1 MSEKGFN
8 IFDDMDDIIV
18 NENDNEVVETKEEP
32 IDLLADDTVTEAK
45 EETGIPDLLSEDLV
59 EAKEESVPDILAE
72 EEAEVKK
79 EEEVAL
85 ATDETVAD
93 AKEELVVD
101 EVEKETV
108 SCEKTDKARTKGDSF
123 NNVIDFF
130 SNPIADPDWEALK
143 NEILTRIDGI
153 KIKSNIPPNVV
164 LLVSSELDSLH
175 SYIHD
180 KFMETKTALDN
191 LTNKEDGVLTVVKAT
206 NAKGSNETERKAS
219 GVTAAQKYKIGK
231 NTVDLFQLIAE
242 TRGRYNFL
250 DGILKQIQFKKEL
263 LITVSSALKVL
274 NK

>member
-8 IFDDMDDIIV
+8 IFDDMEDIVV
-18 NENDNEVVETKEEP
+18 NENNDQVLESKEEP
-32 IDLLADDTVTEAK
+32 IDLLADDTANTK
-45 EETGIPDLLSEDLV
+45 EDSLDL
-59 EAKEESVPDILAE
+59 LAE
-72 EEAEVKK
+72 ETP
-79 EEEVAL
+79 EEEVAPVIEEKVEEKVAS
-85 ATDETVAD
+85 ATDETISDV
-93 AKEELVVD
+93 KEELVVD

-108 SCEKTDKARTKGDSF
+108 SCEKTDKSKSKGDSF

-130 SNPIADPDWEALK
+130 ANPIADPDWEDLK
-143 NEILTRIDGI
+143 TEILTRIDGI

-191 LTNKEDGVLTVVKAT
+191 LTNKEDGVLTVIKAT

>member
-8 IFDDMDDIIV
+8 IFDDMEDIVV
-18 NENDNEVVETKEEP
+18 NESDDQVLESKEEP
-32 IDLLADDTVTEAK
+32 IDLLADDTM
-45 EETGIPDLLSEDLV
+45 EETKEDSLDL
-59 EAKEESVPDILAE
+59 LAE
-72 EEAEVKK
+72 ETP
-79 EEEVAL
+79 EEEVTPAAEEKVEEKVAP
-85 ATDETVAD
+85 ATDKTISD

-108 SCEKTDKARTKGDSF
+108 SCEKTDKSKSKGDSF

-130 SNPIADPDWEALK
+130 ANPIADPDWEDLK

-191 LTNKEDGVLTVVKAT
+191 LTNKEDGVLTVIKAT

>member
-8 IFDDMDDIIV
+8 IFDDMEDIVV
-18 NENDNEVVETKEEP
+18 NESDDQVLESKEEP
-32 IDLLADDTVTEAK
+32 IDLLADDTM
-45 EETGIPDLLSEDLV
+45 EETKEDSLDL
-59 EAKEESVPDILAE
+59 LAE
-72 EEAEVKK
+72 ETPK
-79 EEEVAL
+79 EEATPTAEEKVEEKVAP
-85 ATDETVAD
+85 ATDETIFD

-101 EVEKETV
+101 EVKKETV
-108 SCEKTDKARTKGDSF
+108 SCEKTDKSKSKGDSF

-130 SNPIADPDWEALK
+130 ANPISDPDWEDLK
-143 NEILTRIDGI
+143 TEILTRIDGI

-191 LTNKEDGVLTVVKAT
+191 LTNKEDGVLTVIKAT

>member
-8 IFDDMDDIIV
+8 IFDDMEDIVV
-18 NENDNEVVETKEEP
+18 NESDDQVLESKEEP
-32 IDLLADDTVTEAK
+32 IDLLADDTM
-45 EETGIPDLLSEDLV
+45 EETKEDSLDL
-59 EAKEESVPDILAE
+59 LAE
-72 EEAEVKK
+72 ETP
-79 EEEVAL
+79 EEEVTPAAEEKVEEKVAP
-85 ATDETVAD
+85 ATDETISD

-108 SCEKTDKARTKGDSF
+108 SCEKTDKSKSKGDSF

-130 SNPIADPDWEALK
+130 ANPIADPDWEDLK

-191 LTNKEDGVLTVVKAT
+191 LTNKEDGVLTVIKAT

>member
-8 IFDDMDDIIV
+8 IFDDMEDIVV
-18 NENDNEVVETKEEP
+18 NENDDQVLETKEEP
-32 IDLLADDTVTEAK
+32 IDLLADDVADTK
-45 EETGIPDLLSEDLV
+45 EDSLDL
-59 EAKEESVPDILAE
+59 LAE
-72 EEAEVKK
+72 ETT
-79 EEEVAL
+79 EEETTSEEEKVAP
-85 ATDETVAD
+85 ATDETISD

-108 SCEKTDKARTKGDSF
+108 SCEKTDKSKSKGDSF

-130 SNPIADPDWEALK
+130 ANPIADPDWEDLK
-143 NEILTRIDGI
+143 TEILTRIDGI

-191 LTNKEDGVLTVVKAT
+191 LTNKEDGVLTVIKAT

-231 NTVDLFQLIAE
+231 NTIDLFQLIAE

>member
-8 IFDDMDDIIV
+8 IFDDMEDIVV
-18 NENDNEVVETKEEP
+18 NENDDQVLASEEEP
-32 IDLLADDTVTEAK
+32 IDLLADDTADMK
-45 EETGIPDLLSEDLV
+45 EDSLDL
-59 EAKEESVPDILAE
+59 LAE
-72 EEAEVKK
+72 ETT
-79 EEEVAL
+79 EEVAPVVE
-85 ATDETVAD
+85 ETSAPVVEETISD

-108 SCEKTDKARTKGDSF
+108 SCEKTDKSKSKVDSF

-130 SNPIADPDWEALK
+130 ANPIADPDWEDLK
-143 NEILTRIDGI
+143 TEILTRIDGI

-191 LTNKEDGVLTVVKAT
+191 LTNKEDGVLTVIKAT

>member
-8 IFDDMDDIIV
+8 IFDDMEDIVV
-18 NENDNEVVETKEEP
+18 NESDDLETKEEP
-32 IDLLADDTVTEAK
+32 IDLLADDTADAK
-45 EETGIPDLLSEDLV
+45 EDSLDL
-59 EAKEESVPDILAE
+59 LAE
-72 EEAEVKK
+72 ETP
-79 EEEVAL
+79 EEEVTPATEEKVEEKVAP
-85 ATDETVAD
+85 ATDETISD
-93 AKEELVVD
+93 AKEELIVD

-108 SCEKTDKARTKGDSF
+108 SCEKTDKSKSKGDSF

-130 SNPIADPDWEALK
+130 ANPIADPDWEDLK
-143 NEILTRIDGI
+143 TEILTRIDGI

-191 LTNKEDGVLTVVKAT
+191 LTNKEDGVLTVIKAT

>member
-8 IFDDMDDIIV
+8 IFDDMEDIIV
-18 NENDNEVVETKEEP
+18 NENDNEVVGTKEEP
-32 IDLLADDTVTEAK
+32 IDLLADDTVEDTK
-45 EETGIPDLLSEDLV
+45 EDSLDL
-59 EAKEESVPDILAE
+59 LAE
-72 EEAEVKK
+72 ETPKEEIILEEETATEK
-79 EEEVAL
+79 EEEVAP
-85 ATDETVAD
+85 ATDETVSD
-93 AKEELVVD
+93 AKEELVID

-108 SCEKTDKARTKGDSF
+108 SCEKTDKSKTKGDSF

-130 SNPIADPDWEALK
+130 ANPIADPDWEDLK

-191 LTNKEDGVLTVVKAT
+191 LTNKEDGVLTVIKAT

-231 NTVDLFQLIAE
+231 NTVNLFQLIAE

>member
-1 MSEKGFN
+1 MSEKSFN
-8 IFDDMDDIIV
+8 IFDDMEDIVV
-18 NENDNEVVETKEEP
+18 NESDDQVLESKEEP
-32 IDLLADDTVTEAK
+32 IDLLADDTADAK
-45 EETGIPDLLSEDLV
+45 EDSLDL
-59 EAKEESVPDILAE
+59 LAE
-72 EEAEVKK
+72 ETP
-79 EEEVAL
+79 EEEVTPATEEKVEEKVVP
-85 ATDETVAD
+85 ATDETISDV
-93 AKEELVVD
+93 KEELIVD

-108 SCEKTDKARTKGDSF
+108 SCEKTDKSKSKGDSF

-130 SNPIADPDWEALK
+130 ANPIADPDWEDLK
-143 NEILTRIDGI
+143 TEILTRIDGI

-191 LTNKEDGVLTVVKAT
+191 LTNKEDGVLTVIKAT

>member
-8 IFDDMDDIIV
+8 IFDDMKDIVV
-18 NENDNEVVETKEEP
+18 NENDDQVLASEEEP
-32 IDLLADDTVTEAK
+32 IDLLADDTADMK
-45 EETGIPDLLSEDLV
+45 EDSLDL
-59 EAKEESVPDILAE
+59 LAE
-72 EEAEVKK
+72 ETT
-79 EEEVAL
+79 EEVAPVVE
-85 ATDETVAD
+85 ETSAPVVEETISD

-108 SCEKTDKARTKGDSF
+108 SCEKTDKSKSKGDSF

-130 SNPIADPDWEALK
+130 ANPIADPDWEDLK
-143 NEILTRIDGI
+143 TEILTRIDGI

-191 LTNKEDGVLTVVKAT
+191 LTNKEDGVLTVIKAT

-219 GVTAAQKYKIGK
+219 GVMAAQKYKIGK

>member
-8 IFDDMDDIIV
+8 IFDDMEDIVV
-18 NENDNEVVETKEEP
+18 NENDDQVLELKEEP
-32 IDLLADDTVTEAK
+32 IDLLADDNALADAK
-45 EETGIPDLLSEDLV
+45 EDSLDL
-59 EAKEESVPDILAE
+59 LAE
-72 EEAEVKK
+72 ETP
-79 EEEVAL
+79 EEEVAPVAEEKVKEKVAP
-85 ATDETVAD
+85 ATDETISD
-93 AKEELVVD
+93 AKEELIVD

-108 SCEKTDKARTKGDSF
+108 SCEKTDKSKSKGDSF

-130 SNPIADPDWEALK
+130 ANPIADPDWEDLK
-143 NEILTRIDGI
+143 TEILTRIDGI

-191 LTNKEDGVLTVVKAT
+191 LTNKEDGVLTVIKAT

>member
-8 IFDDMDDIIV
+8 IFDDMEDIVV
-18 NENDNEVVETKEEP
+18 NENDDLETKEEP
-32 IDLLADDTVTEAK
+32 IDLLADDAADTK
-45 EETGIPDLLSEDLV
+45 EDSIDL
-59 EAKEESVPDILAE
+59 LAE
-72 EEAEVKK
+72 ETP
-79 EEEVAL
+79 EEEVAPVVE
-85 ATDETVAD
+85 ETSAPVVEETISD

-108 SCEKTDKARTKGDSF
+108 SCEKTDKSKSKGDSF

-130 SNPIADPDWEALK
+130 ANPIADPDWEDLK
-143 NEILTRIDGI
+143 TEILTRIDGI

-191 LTNKEDGVLTVVKAT
+191 LTNKEDGVLTVIKAT

>member
-8 IFDDMDDIIV
+8 IFDDMEDIVV
-18 NENDNEVVETKEEP
+18 NENDDLETKEEP
-32 IDLLADDTVTEAK
+32 IDLLTDDTANTK
-45 EETGIPDLLSEDLV
+45 EDSLDL
-59 EAKEESVPDILAE
+59 LAE
-72 EEAEVKK
+72 EIP
-79 EEEVAL
+79 EEETTSEEEKVAP
-85 ATDETVAD
+85 ATDETISD

-108 SCEKTDKARTKGDSF
+108 SCEKTDKSKSKGDSF

-130 SNPIADPDWEALK
+130 ANPIADPDWEDLK
-143 NEILTRIDGI
+143 TEILTRIDGI

-191 LTNKEDGVLTVVKAT
+191 LTNKEDGVLTVIKAT

>member
-8 IFDDMDDIIV
+8 IFDDMEDIVV
-18 NENDNEVVETKEEP
+18 NENDDLESKEEL
-32 IDLLADDTVTEAK
+32 IDLLADDASADVK
-45 EETGIPDLLSEDLV
+45 EDSLDL
-59 EAKEESVPDILAE
+59 LAE
-72 EEAEVKK
+72 ETP
-79 EEEVAL
+79 EEVAPATEEKVAP
-85 ATDETVAD
+85 ATDETISD

-108 SCEKTDKARTKGDSF
+108 SCEKTDKSKSKGDSF

-130 SNPIADPDWEALK
+130 ANPIADPDWEDLK
-143 NEILTRIDGI
+143 TEILTRIDGI

-191 LTNKEDGVLTVVKAT
+191 LTNKEDGVLTVIKAT

>member
-8 IFDDMDDIIV
+8 IFDDMEDIVV
-18 NENDNEVVETKEEP
+18 NENDDQVLESKEEL
-32 IDLLADDTVTEAK
+32 IDLLADDASADVK
-45 EETGIPDLLSEDLV
+45 EDSLDL
-59 EAKEESVPDILAE
+59 LAE
-72 EEAEVKK
+72 ETP
-79 EEEVAL
+79 EEVAPVTEEKVAP
-85 ATDETVAD
+85 ATDETISD

-108 SCEKTDKARTKGDSF
+108 SCEKTDKSKSKGDSF

-130 SNPIADPDWEALK
+130 ANPIADPDWEDLK
-143 NEILTRIDGI
+143 TEILTRIDGI

-191 LTNKEDGVLTVVKAT
+191 LTNKEDGVLTVIKAT

>member
-8 IFDDMDDIIV
+8 IFDDMEDIVV
-18 NENDNEVVETKEEP
+18 NENDDLETKEEP
-32 IDLLADDTVTEAK
+32 IDLLADDTM
-45 EETGIPDLLSEDLV
+45 EETKEDSLDL
-59 EAKEESVPDILAE
+59 LAE
-72 EEAEVKK
+72 ETP
-79 EEEVAL
+79 EEEVTPAAEEKVEEKVAP
-85 ATDETVAD
+85 ATDETISD
-93 AKEELVVD
+93 AKEELVVN

-108 SCEKTDKARTKGDSF
+108 SCEKTDKSKSKGDSF
-123 NNVIDFF
+123 NNIIDFF
-130 SNPIADPDWEALK
+130 ANPIADPDWEDLK
-143 NEILTRIDGI
+143 TEILTRIDGI

-191 LTNKEDGVLTVVKAT
+191 LTNKEDGVLTVIKAT

>member
-18 NENDNEVVETKEEP
+18 NENDNEIVETKEEP
-32 IDLLADDTVTEAK
+32 IDLLSDDTVADVK
-45 EETGIPDLLSEDLV
+45 EEIGLPDLLSEEPVKV
-59 EAKEESVPDILAE
+59 EEESVPDILTE
-72 EEAEVKK
+72 D
-79 EEEVAL
+79 EVAPE
-85 ATDETVAD
+85 TEETVAD

-108 SCEKTDKARTKGDSF
+108 SCEKTDKSKAKGDSF

>member
-8 IFDDMDDIIV
+8 IFDDMEDIVV
-18 NENDNEVVETKEEP
+18 NESDDQVLESKEEP
-32 IDLLADDTVTEAK
+32 IDLLADDTM
-45 EETGIPDLLSEDLV
+45 EETKEDSLDL
-59 EAKEESVPDILAE
+59 LAE
-72 EEAEVKK
+72 ETPK
-79 EEEVAL
+79 EEAIPTAEEKVEEKVAS
-85 ATDETVAD
+85 ATDKTISD

-108 SCEKTDKARTKGDSF
+108 SCEKTDKSKSKGDSF

-130 SNPIADPDWEALK
+130 ANPIADPDWEDLK
-143 NEILTRIDGI
+143 TEILTRIDGI

-191 LTNKEDGVLTVVKAT
+191 LTNKEDGVLTVIKAT

>member
-1 MSEKGFN
+1 MSEKGFD
-8 IFDDMDDIIV
+8 IFADMEDIIV

-32 IDLLADDTVTEAK
+32 IDLLADDTVEDTKEDSLDLLAEETPKEEVILK
-45 EETGIPDLLSEDLV
+45 EETATE
-59 EAKEESVPDILAE
+59 
-72 EEAEVKK
+72 K
-79 EEEVAL
+79 EEEVAP
-85 ATDETVAD
+85 ATDETVSD
-93 AKEELVVD
+93 AKEELVID
-101 EVEKETV
+101 KVEKETV
-108 SCEKTDKARTKGDSF
+108 SCEKTDKSKTKGDSF

-130 SNPIADPDWEALK
+130 ANPIADPDWEDLK
-143 NEILTRIDGI
+143 TEILTRIDGI

-191 LTNKEDGVLTVVKAT
+191 LTNKEDGVLTVIKAT

>member
-8 IFDDMDDIIV
+8 IFDDMEDIVV
-18 NENDNEVVETKEEP
+18 NENDDQVLASEEEP
-32 IDLLADDTVTEAK
+32 IDLLADDTADMK
-45 EETGIPDLLSEDLV
+45 EDSLDL
-59 EAKEESVPDILAE
+59 LAE
-72 EEAEVKK
+72 ETT
-79 EEEVAL
+79 EEVAPVVE
-85 ATDETVAD
+85 ETSVPVVEETISD

-108 SCEKTDKARTKGDSF
+108 SCEKTDKSKSKGDSF

-130 SNPIADPDWEALK
+130 ANPIADPDWEDLK
-143 NEILTRIDGI
+143 TEILTRIDGI

-191 LTNKEDGVLTVVKAT
+191 LTNKEDGVLTVIKAT

>member
-8 IFDDMDDIIV
+8 IFDDMEDIVV
-18 NENDNEVVETKEEP
+18 NENDDQVLASKEEP
-32 IDLLADDTVTEAK
+32 IDLLADDAANTK
-45 EETGIPDLLSEDLV
+45 EDSLDL
-59 EAKEESVPDILAE
+59 LAE
-72 EEAEVKK
+72 ETI
-79 EEEVAL
+79 EEVAPAVEEKVEEKVAP
-85 ATDETVAD
+85 ATDETISD
-93 AKEELVVD
+93 AKEELIVD

-108 SCEKTDKARTKGDSF
+108 SCEKTDKSKSKGDSF

-130 SNPIADPDWEALK
+130 ANPIADPDWEDLK

-164 LLVSSELDSLH
+164 LLISSELDSLH

-191 LTNKEDGVLTVVKAT
+191 LTNKEDGVLTVIKAT

>member
-8 IFDDMDDIIV
+8 IFDDMEDIVV
-18 NENDNEVVETKEEP
+18 NENDDQVLASEEEP
-32 IDLLADDTVTEAK
+32 IDLLADDNALADAK
-45 EETGIPDLLSEDLV
+45 EDSLDLLT
-59 EAKEESVPDILAE
+59 EETP
-72 EEAEVKK
+72 K
-79 EEEVAL
+79 EEVAPVAEEKVEEKVVP
-85 ATDETVAD
+85 ATDETISD
-93 AKEELVVD
+93 AKKELVVD

-108 SCEKTDKARTKGDSF
+108 SCEKTDKSKSKGDSF
-123 NNVIDFF
+123 DNVIDFF
-130 SNPIADPDWEALK
+130 ANPITDPDWENLK
-143 NEILTRIDGI
+143 TEILTRIDGI

-191 LTNKEDGVLTVVKAT
+191 LTNKEDGVLTVIKAT

>member
-8 IFDDMDDIIV
+8 IFDDMEDIVV
-18 NENDNEVVETKEEP
+18 NENDDQVLESKEEP
-32 IDLLADDTVTEAK
+32 IDLLADDTADMK
-45 EETGIPDLLSEDLV
+45 EDSLDL
-59 EAKEESVPDILAE
+59 LAE
-72 EEAEVKK
+72 ETT
-79 EEEVAL
+79 EEVAPVTEEKVAP
-85 ATDETVAD
+85 ATDETISD

-108 SCEKTDKARTKGDSF
+108 SCEKTDKSKSKGDSF

-130 SNPIADPDWEALK
+130 ANPIADPDWEDLK
-143 NEILTRIDGI
+143 TEILTRIDGI

-191 LTNKEDGVLTVVKAT
+191 LTNKEDGVLTVIKAT

>member
-8 IFDDMDDIIV
+8 IFDDMEDIVV
-18 NENDNEVVETKEEP
+18 NENDDQVLESKEEP
-32 IDLLADDTVTEAK
+32 IDLLADDVTDTK
-45 EETGIPDLLSEDLV
+45 EDSLDL
-59 EAKEESVPDILAE
+59 LAE
-72 EEAEVKK
+72 ETP
-79 EEEVAL
+79 EEEVAPVAEEKVKEKVAP
-85 ATDETVAD
+85 ATDKTISD

-108 SCEKTDKARTKGDSF
+108 SCEKTDKSKSKGDSF

-130 SNPIADPDWEALK
+130 ANPIADPDWEDLK
-143 NEILTRIDGI
+143 TEILTRIDGI

-191 LTNKEDGVLTVVKAT
+191 LTNKEDGVLTVIKAT

>member
-8 IFDDMDDIIV
+8 IFDDMEDIVV
-18 NENDNEVVETKEEP
+18 NENDDQVLESKEEP
-32 IDLLADDTVTEAK
+32 IDLLADDTANMK
-45 EETGIPDLLSEDLV
+45 EDSLDL
-59 EAKEESVPDILAE
+59 LAE
-72 EEAEVKK
+72 ETP
-79 EEEVAL
+79 EEEVIPAAEEKVEEKVAP
-85 ATDETVAD
+85 ATDETISDV
-93 AKEELVVD
+93 KEELVVD

-108 SCEKTDKARTKGDSF
+108 SCEKTDKSKSKGDSF

-130 SNPIADPDWEALK
+130 ANPIADPDWEDLK
-143 NEILTRIDGI
+143 TEILTRIDGI

-191 LTNKEDGVLTVVKAT
+191 LTNKEDGVLTVIKAT

>member
-8 IFDDMDDIIV
+8 IFDDMEDIVV
-18 NENDNEVVETKEEP
+18 NENDDQVLESKEEP
-32 IDLLADDTVTEAK
+32 IDLLADDAADAK
-45 EETGIPDLLSEDLV
+45 EDSIDL
-59 EAKEESVPDILAE
+59 LAE
-72 EEAEVKK
+72 ETT
-79 EEEVAL
+79 EEVAPVTEEKVEEKVVP
-85 ATDETVAD
+85 ATDETISD

-108 SCEKTDKARTKGDSF
+108 SCEKTDKSKSKGDSF

-130 SNPIADPDWEALK
+130 ANPIADPDWEDLK
-143 NEILTRIDGI
+143 TEILTRIDGI

-191 LTNKEDGVLTVVKAT
+191 LTNKEDGVLTVIKAT

>member
-8 IFDDMDDIIV
+8 IFDDMEDIVV
-18 NENDNEVVETKEEP
+18 NENDDQVLESKEEP
-32 IDLLADDTVTEAK
+32 IDLLADDASADVK
-45 EETGIPDLLSEDLV
+45 EDSLDL
-59 EAKEESVPDILAE
+59 LAE
-72 EEAEVKK
+72 ETP
-79 EEEVAL
+79 EEEVTPAAEEKVEEKVAP
-85 ATDETVAD
+85 ATDETISD

-108 SCEKTDKARTKGDSF
+108 SCEKTDKSKSKGDSF

-130 SNPIADPDWEALK
+130 ANPIVDPDWEDLK
-143 NEILTRIDGI
+143 TEILTRIDGI

-191 LTNKEDGVLTVVKAT
+191 LTNKEDGVLTVIKAT

>member
-8 IFDDMDDIIV
+8 IFDDMEDIVV
-18 NENDNEVVETKEEP
+18 NENDDQVLASEEEP
-32 IDLLADDTVTEAK
+32 IDLLADDTADMK
-45 EETGIPDLLSEDLV
+45 EDSLDL
-59 EAKEESVPDILAE
+59 LAE
-72 EEAEVKK
+72 ETT
-79 EEEVAL
+79 EEVAPVVE
-85 ATDETVAD
+85 ETSAPVVEETISD
-93 AKEELVVD
+93 AKEELIVD

-108 SCEKTDKARTKGDSF
+108 SCEKTDKSKSKGDSF

-130 SNPIADPDWEALK
+130 ANPIADPDWEDLK
-143 NEILTRIDGI
+143 TEILTRIDGI

-191 LTNKEDGVLTVVKAT
+191 LTNKEDGVLTVIKAT

>member
-8 IFDDMDDIIV
+8 IFDDMEDIVV
-18 NENDNEVVETKEEP
+18 NESDDQILESKEEP
-32 IDLLADDTVTEAK
+32 IDLLADDTM
-45 EETGIPDLLSEDLV
+45 EETKEDSLDL
-59 EAKEESVPDILAE
+59 LAE
-72 EEAEVKK
+72 ETP
-79 EEEVAL
+79 EEEVTPAAEEKVEEKVAP
-85 ATDETVAD
+85 ATDETISD

-108 SCEKTDKARTKGDSF
+108 SCEKTDKSKSKGDSF

-130 SNPIADPDWEALK
+130 ANPIADPDWEDLK
-143 NEILTRIDGI
+143 TEILTRIDGI

-191 LTNKEDGVLTVVKAT
+191 LTNKEDGVLTVIKAT

>member
-8 IFDDMDDIIV
+8 IFDDMEDIVV
-18 NENDNEVVETKEEP
+18 NENDDQVLESKEEP
-32 IDLLADDTVTEAK
+32 IDLLADDTM
-45 EETGIPDLLSEDLV
+45 EETKEDSL
-59 EAKEESVPDILAE
+59 DFLAE
-72 EEAEVKK
+72 ETP
-79 EEEVAL
+79 EEVAPVTEEKVSP
-85 ATDETVAD
+85 ATDETISD

-108 SCEKTDKARTKGDSF
+108 SCEKTDKSKSKGDSF

-130 SNPIADPDWEALK
+130 ANPIADPDWEDLK
-143 NEILTRIDGI
+143 TEILTRIDGI

-191 LTNKEDGVLTVVKAT
+191 LTNKEDGVLTVIKAT

>member
-8 IFDDMDDIIV
+8 IFDDMEDIVV
-18 NENDNEVVETKEEP
+18 NENDDQVLESKKEP
-32 IDLLADDTVTEAK
+32 IDLLADDASADVK
-45 EETGIPDLLSEDLV
+45 EDSLDL
-59 EAKEESVPDILAE
+59 LAE
-72 EEAEVKK
+72 ETP
-79 EEEVAL
+79 EEVAPVTEEKVAP
-85 ATDETVAD
+85 ATDETISD

-108 SCEKTDKARTKGDSF
+108 SCEKTDKSKSKGDSF

-130 SNPIADPDWEALK
+130 ANPIADPDWEDLK
-143 NEILTRIDGI
+143 TEILTRIDGI

-191 LTNKEDGVLTVVKAT
+191 LTNKEDGVLTVIKAT

>member
-1 MSEKGFN
+1 MSEKGFD
-8 IFDDMDDIIV
+8 IFADMEDIIV
-18 NENDNEVVETKEEP
+18 NENDNEIVETKEEP
-32 IDLLADDTVTEAK
+32 IDLLADDTV
-45 EETGIPDLLSEDLV
+45 EETKEDSFDL
-59 EAKEESVPDILAE
+59 LAE
-72 EEAEVKK
+72 ETTEEEAASVK
-79 EEEVAL
+79 EEEVTP

-108 SCEKTDKARTKGDSF
+108 SCEQTDKQKTKGDSF

>member
-8 IFDDMDDIIV
+8 IFDDMENIVV
-18 NENDNEVVETKEEP
+18 NENDDQVLESKEEP
-32 IDLLADDTVTEAK
+32 IDLLADDTADMK
-45 EETGIPDLLSEDLV
+45 EDSLDL
-59 EAKEESVPDILAE
+59 LAE
-72 EEAEVKK
+72 ETP
-79 EEEVAL
+79 EEVAPVTEEKVVP
-85 ATDETVAD
+85 ATDETISD

-101 EVEKETV
+101 EIEKETV
-108 SCEKTDKARTKGDSF
+108 SCEKTDKSKSKGDSF

-130 SNPIADPDWEALK
+130 ANPIADPDWEDLK
-143 NEILTRIDGI
+143 TEILTRIDGI

-191 LTNKEDGVLTVVKAT
+191 LTNKEDGVLTVIKAT

>member
-8 IFDDMDDIIV
+8 IFDDMEDIVV
-18 NENDNEVVETKEEP
+18 NENDDQVLASEEEP
-32 IDLLADDTVTEAK
+32 IDLLVDDTADMKEDSLDLFA
-45 EETGIPDLLSEDLV
+45 EETT
-59 EAKEESVPDILAE
+59 
-72 EEAEVKK
+72 
-79 EEEVAL
+79 EEVAPVVEETS
-85 ATDETVAD
+85 APVVDEIISD
-93 AKEELVVD
+93 AKEELIVD
-101 EVEKETV
+101 KIKKETV
-108 SCEKTDKARTKGDSF
+108 SCEKTDKSKSKGDSF

-130 SNPIADPDWEALK
+130 ANPIADPDWEDLK

-191 LTNKEDGVLTVVKAT
+191 LTNKEDGVLTVIKAT

>member
-1 MSEKGFN
+1 MMRRCQDMEDIVINES
-8 IFDDMDDIIV
+8 DDQV
-18 NENDNEVVETKEEP
+18 LESKEEP
-32 IDLLADDTVTEAK
+32 IDLLADDNALADMK
-45 EETGIPDLLSEDLV
+45 EDSLDL
-59 EAKEESVPDILAE
+59 LAE
-72 EEAEVKK
+72 EIP
-79 EEEVAL
+79 EEETTSEEEKVAS
-85 ATDETVAD
+85 ATDETISD

-108 SCEKTDKARTKGDSF
+108 SCEKTDKSKSKGDSF

-130 SNPIADPDWEALK
+130 ANPIADPDWEDLK

-164 LLVSSELDSLH
+164 LLISSELDSLH

-191 LTNKEDGVLTVVKAT
+191 LTNKEDGVLTVIKAT

>member
-18 NENDNEVVETKEEP
+18 NENDNEVVAPAEEP
-32 IDLLADDTVTEAK
+32 IDLLADDTASEVTEDLLAEDTAPVV
-45 EETGIPDLLSEDLV
+45 EET
-59 EAKEESVPDILAE
+59 SVTE
-72 EEAEVKK
+72 EEETTPVV
-79 EEEVAL
+79 EEEK
-85 ATDETVAD
+85 ATSIAD

-108 SCEKTDKARTKGDSF
+108 SCEQTDKQKAKGDSF

-130 SNPIADPDWEALK
+130 SNPIADPDWEDLK

-206 NAKGSNETERKAS
+206 NAKGSNETERKAN

>member
-8 IFDDMDDIIV
+8 IFDDMEDIVV
-18 NENDNEVVETKEEP
+18 NENDDMETKEEP
-32 IDLLADDTVTEAK
+32 IDLLADDEADIK
-45 EETGIPDLLSEDLV
+45 EDSLDL
-59 EAKEESVPDILAE
+59 LAE
-72 EEAEVKK
+72 ETP
-79 EEEVAL
+79 EEEVAPVAEEKVKEKVAP
-85 ATDETVAD
+85 ATDKTISD
-93 AKEELVVD
+93 AKEELIVD

-108 SCEKTDKARTKGDSF
+108 SCEKTDKSKSKGDSF

-130 SNPIADPDWEALK
+130 ANPIADPDWEDLK
-143 NEILTRIDGI
+143 TEILTRIDGI

-191 LTNKEDGVLTVVKAT
+191 LTNKEDGVLTVIKAT

>member
-8 IFDDMDDIIV
+8 IFDDMEDIVV
-18 NENDNEVVETKEEP
+18 NENDDQVLESKEEP
-32 IDLLADDTVTEAK
+32 IDLLADDASADVK
-45 EETGIPDLLSEDLV
+45 EDSLDL
-59 EAKEESVPDILAE
+59 LAE
-72 EEAEVKK
+72 ETP
-79 EEEVAL
+79 EEEVTPAAEEKVEEKVAP
-85 ATDETVAD
+85 ATDETISD

-108 SCEKTDKARTKGDSF
+108 SCEKTDKSKSKGDSF

-130 SNPIADPDWEALK
+130 ANPIADPDWEDLK
-143 NEILTRIDGI
+143 TEILTRIDGI

-191 LTNKEDGVLTVVKAT
+191 LTNKEDGVLTVIKAT

>member
-8 IFDDMDDIIV
+8 IFDDMEDIVV
-18 NENDNEVVETKEEP
+18 NENDDQVLESKEEP
-32 IDLLADDTVTEAK
+32 IDLLADDAADTK
-45 EETGIPDLLSEDLV
+45 EDSLDL
-59 EAKEESVPDILAE
+59 LAE
-72 EEAEVKK
+72 ETP
-79 EEEVAL
+79 EEEVTPAAEEKVEDKVAP
-85 ATDETVAD
+85 ATDETISD

-108 SCEKTDKARTKGDSF
+108 SCEKTDKSKSKGDSF

-130 SNPIADPDWEALK
+130 ANPIADPDWEDLK
-143 NEILTRIDGI
+143 TEILTRIDGI

-191 LTNKEDGVLTVVKAT
+191 LTNKEDGVLTVIKAT

>member
-8 IFDDMDDIIV
+8 IFDDMEDIVV
-18 NENDNEVVETKEEP
+18 NESDDQVLESKEEP
-32 IDLLADDTVTEAK
+32 IDLLAGDTM
-45 EETGIPDLLSEDLV
+45 EETKEDSLDL
-59 EAKEESVPDILAE
+59 LAE
-72 EEAEVKK
+72 ETP
-79 EEEVAL
+79 EEEVTHSAEEKVEEKVAP
-85 ATDETVAD
+85 ATDETISD

-108 SCEKTDKARTKGDSF
+108 SCEKTDKSKFKGDSF

-130 SNPIADPDWEALK
+130 ANPIADPDWEDLK

-191 LTNKEDGVLTVVKAT
+191 LTNKEDGVLTVIKAT